1 MISTFIRIG
10 FALIGAALMLFSFW
24 MNSFKKITVNFAVI
38 WEILGFVM
46 IGIGVI
52 PAFSKWTKLLGS
64 GTSLALFCVGAI
76 FLFEEVRT
84 GVILSQLMIKNKE
97 LAMQV
102 SLLNQEN
109 EFIVKELDR
118 VSKVL
123 EEDDEKDP
131 VCR

>member
-1 MISTFIRIG
+1 
-10 FALIGAALMLFSFW
+10 

-38 WEILGFVM
+38 WEILGLVM
-46 IGIGVI
+46 IGIGAI

-64 GTSLALFCVGAI
+64 GTSLVLFCVGAI